1 MFRVRY
7 ERAHPLAIIV
17 GAQISFGGARTTNKG
32 KGTAIPENILYML
45 ALLSASTGFAIPSV
59 KPQLPHVAQSPRSAI
74 SMSAEVYSAASVLL
88 ADGEG
93 INPVFLLL
101 GALPL
106 VAGGAF
112 VFVSGEEKKIA
123 ERRADP
129 ANASRLGYT
138 VEEVDKMEE
147 MTRLRYE
154 GDLKEFNAALAE
166 AEDADEPDELLAH
179 CREAIGRQLVRRGIP
194 GALLKR
200 STSHAT
206 ARKEELGDTR
216 ASSVRV
222 AAQASSADALELQ
235 HELHALLAETV
246 DAAESAEDV
255 RSACEQRA
263 CCETVDRFGGSIF
276 PKTWK
281 GL

>member
-1 MFRVRY
+1 MSAPCEPPNHRMHGDLWQAALPQVRTLQRWGADPSGLKY
-7 ERAHPLAIIV
+7 FSHRRELSNSAAFSLGEVLALRKMAPDGAEHSEPQPLASITTLILAEALRV
-17 GAQISFGGARTTNKG
+17 AKASGWDEGGW
-32 KGTAIPENILYML
+32 
-45 ALLSASTGFAIPSV
+45 
-59 KPQLPHVAQSPRSAI
+59 
-74 SMSAEVYSAASVLL
+74 
-88 ADGEG
+88 
-93 INPVFLLL
+93 LLL
-101 GALPL
+101 DLACSLLLLLRGQGCSLKAAL
-106 VAGGAF
+106 GTC
-112 VFVSGEEKKIA
+112 EIA
-123 ERRADP
+123 K
-129 ANASRLGYT
+129 NA
-138 VEEVDKMEE
+138 
-147 MTRLRYE
+147 LR
-154 GDLKEFNAALAE
+154 AALAE

-263 CCETVDRFGGSIF
+263 CCETVDRFCGSIF